1 MKGES
6 MNSSDYLLEKRLRE
20 LDPDLHRRLSDNAV
34 VCRYMLKKFKHLFP
48 EYTDHSLLHSLTVI
62 EACNNIIGE
71 KQIYKLNGDEIFV
84 LLMSCYLHDSG
95 MGISRKDYDRFKDQM
110 GEKEYFEKHPDD
122 TISDF
127 VRTYHN
133 EFSGLFITRYA
144 KMFDIPSEEHLFAIR
159 QVSRGHRKTDL
170 FDETEYPAAYRM
182 PDGNTVCVPYLAA
195 LIRLA
200 DEVDVVASR
209 NPMILYDIEI
219 VKDEFSLLEHRKL
232 DAVKSMEMTESE
244 FILHAESD
252 DEKVLEGL
260 RDMVSKMQKTLDL
273 CREVVEIR
281 TPFSLSQN
289 KVILVNHS
297 PRE

>member
-1 MKGES
+1 M
-6 MNSSDYLLEKRLRE
+6 
-20 LDPDLHRRLSDNAV
+20 
-34 VCRYMLKKFKHLFP
+34 
-48 EYTDHSLLHSLTVI
+48 
-62 EACNNIIGE
+62 
-71 KQIYKLNGDEIFV
+71 
-84 LLMSCYLHDSG
+84 
-95 MGISRKDYDRFKDQM
+95 
-110 GEKEYFEKHPDD
+110 
-122 TISDF
+122 
-127 VRTYHN
+127 
-133 EFSGLFITRYA
+133 
-144 KMFDIPSEEHLFAIR
+144 
-159 QVSRGHRKTDL
+159 SRGHRKTDL

>member
-1 MKGES
+1 MF
-6 MNSSDYLLEKRLRE
+6 Y
-20 LDPDLHRRLSDNAV
+20 
-34 VCRYMLKKFKHLFP
+34 LFP
-48 EYTDHSLLHSLTVI
+48 FGNLPDPLSVRLLR
-62 EACNNIIGE
+62 
-71 KQIYKLNGDEIFV
+71 V
-84 LLMSCYLHDSG
+84 L
-95 MGISRKDYDRFKDQM
+95 
-110 GEKEYFEKHPDD
+110 
-122 TISDF
+122 
-127 VRTYHN
+127 
-133 EFSGLFITRYA
+133 
-144 KMFDIPSEEHLFAIR
+144 
-159 QVSRGHRKTDL
+159 
-170 FDETEYPAAYRM
+170 
-182 PDGNTVCVPYLAA
+182 PYLAA

-260 RDMVSKMQKTLDL
+260 REMVSKMQKTLDL